1 VRALPRLAGPV
12 PRVLRAAL
20 LAAALAAV
28 GIFHVWTHTRVV
40 AAGYALARLEA
51 ENRRLAAERSRLE
64 LEVSTLRAPGRLER
78 WARARLGMAPPAPG
92 AVVAVGKGGGGSVG
106 AMVGAGSGRA
116 GPAEPASSRV
126 QVALGAAPGR

>member
-1 VRALPRLAGPV
+1 MRSLPRLAGPF
-12 PRVLRAAL
+12 PGVLRAAL
-20 LAAALAAV
+20 LAAALAGV

-40 AAGYALARLEA
+40 SAGYALARLEA
-51 ENRRLAAERSRLE
+51 ENRRLSAERSRLE